1 MSMVAEPLDQFG
13 REVRSTGV
21 AEVEP
26 ELRAPL
32 TLAES
37 GLTIDLVLQLAL
49 KTLHFAGELT
59 GSELARRLGLAYPV
73 VEPALDLLKN
83 QHQCEIAGGTMVGR
97 ASYIYRITDAGRTRA
112 AIFLKNSHY
121 VGIAPVPL
129 QQYQRY
135 MASVAQRAGD
145 KVKRDRIH
153 DAFAHLVISDRVL
166 DQLGPAINAGHSMF
180 VYGPPGNGKTVIS
193 QAIRNLQEG
202 DLFIP
207 YAIEV
212 EGSVIRMFDPVNHEP
227 IPGDTKTD
235 GLDAGIQTD
244 GRWIRCR
251 RPMVTVGGELRLD
264 SLELSYSE
272 VAGFYKAPVQTIA
285 NGGVLVIDD
294 FGRQQV
300 PPAELLNR
308 WIVPLESRVDY
319 LTMKTG
325 QKIELPFMVLVVFAT
340 NLKPADL
347 VDEAFLRRIHY
358 KIFAESPTRDEFM
371 QIFEN
376 CCAERSIAFDR
387 DLVEQLVTTYYKPR
401 GIALRGCQP
410 RDIIDHALSLAD
422 YLDQPPVLTLD
433 LLEAAC
439 AGYFVDE
446 PGVGEHAA

>member
-1 MSMVAEPLDQFG
+1 MSIVAESLDEFG
-13 REVRSTGV
+13 HENGGAGV
-21 AEVEP
+21 AEAEH
-26 ELRAPL
+26 ELRAPA
-32 TLAES
+32 TLEES
-37 GLTIDLVLQLAL
+37 GLTLDLVVQLAL

-59 GSELARRLGLAYPV
+59 GSELAKRLGLAYPV
-73 VEPALDLLKN
+73 VEPALDLLKS

-112 AIFLKNSHY
+112 AIFLKSSHY

-129 QQYQRY
+129 EQYRRY
-135 MASVAQRAGD
+135 MESVAQRTGD

-153 DAFAHLVISDRVL
+153 EAFAHLVISDRVL

-193 QAIRNLQEG
+193 QAIRNLLEG
-202 DLFIP
+202 DLYIP
-207 YAIEV
+207 HAIEV
-212 EGSVIRMFDPVNHEP
+212 EGSIIRMFDQVNHEP
-227 IPGDTKTD
+227 IPAETETS
-235 GLDAGIQTD
+235 GLDAGVQTD

-251 RPMVTVGGELRLD
+251 RPMVTVGGELRLE
-264 SLELSYSE
+264 SLELAHSD
-272 VAGFYKAPVQTIA
+272 VTGFYKAPVQTIA

-319 LTMKTG
+319 LTMKSG

-358 KIFAESPTRDEFM
+358 KIFAESPTLDEFM
-371 QIFEN
+371 QIFDN
-376 CCAERSIAFDR
+376 CCQERSVPFDR
-387 DLVEQLVTTYYKPR
+387 DLVEQLVATYYKPR
-401 GIALRGCQP
+401 RIALRGCQP

-422 YLDQPPVLTLD
+422 YLDKPPVLTLD